1 MHICSYEL
9 LFLTLFFVVFLPR
22 EVITVSAENCFILDM
37 IIVIIADVGLEI
49 VAKLVYMT
57 AMQIQHVLFWLPG
70 NIIVA

>member
-1 MHICSYEL
+1 MHIYSYEL
-9 LFLTLFFVVFLPR
+9 LFLTLLFVVFLPR

-49 VAKLVYMT
+49 VAKLAYMT
-57 AMQIQHVLFWLPG
+57 AMQIQYVLFWLPG

>member
-1 MHICSYEL
+1 MHICTYEL

-57 AMQIQHVLFWLPG
+57 AMQIQYVLFWLPG

>member
-57 AMQIQHVLFWLPG
+57 AMQIQYVLFWPPG

>member
-9 LFLTLFFVVFLPR
+9 LFLTLFFVVFLSR

-57 AMQIQHVLFWLPG
+57 AMQIQYVLFWLPG